1 MMEYK
6 GYVAA
11 VEFDD
16 SIDVLHGRVVNSGP
30 YPIAT
35 FEATDARHLRKE
47 FERSVDEYLQW
58 CAEDGVEPKRPFS
71 GKLNL
76 RLGSQLHALVAAAA
90 AARQMSINSWIVE
103 ALRRTIG
110 VKAGVRQHNANR
122 T

>member
-1 MMEYK
+1 MIEYK

-16 SIDVLHGRVVNSGP
+16 SADILRGRVVNSGP

-35 FEATDARHLRKE
+35 FEATETKQLRRE
-47 FERSVDEYLQW
+47 FERSMDEYLAR
-58 CAEDGVEPKRPFS
+58 CEEDGIEPKKPFS

-76 RLGSQLHALVAAAA
+76 RLGTELHAAVAAAA
-90 AARQMSINSWIVE
+90 AAKGVSINSWIVE
-103 ALRRTIG
+103 ALRG
-110 VKAGVRQHNANR
+110 VTGATFGPTASP